1 MTSTQSESRRKMSAL
16 EKRNT
21 LIAYSFLAPNFI
33 GFVIFT
39 LVPVVFSFVLALRDG
54 VLS

>member
-1 MTSTQSESRRKMSAL
+1 MTASQANSRRKMSAL

-39 LVPVVFSFVLALRDG
+39 LIPVIFSFALAFMDWF
-54 VLS
+54 